1 MVLTKSSDV
10 MSRATVTRLVL
21 LACATFVNVTF
32 EMLPVGLIS
41 DLAGDL
47 HVSESRIGL
56 LVSGYAIV
64 SAIVTIPS
72 VALASRISRGSALTL
87 SLIALI
93 LAEMLTCVAVDYPM
107 MVVGRL
113 IAALTHGLLWSLV
126 TPAAAA
132 LVPPRKVGVATAI
145 VFGGPSMAAVV
156 GSPGTTYLGELI
168 GWRLTTLVLAVI
180 TALVTVGVVWAVRF
194 ATSSAP
200 QIDDATISAPGAI
213 PAIPARWLAVT
224 MFCGLTL
231 VLVTAHFVSFT
242 YFALI
247 VGHAVQSGG
256 AVVLFLAFFGVAG
269 ALGTYLIGHYSDDT
283 PHRAA
288 VVTLAAFLA
297 GAVILTLG
305 DLAAPTAIRC
315 GFLFVAVV
323 AWGGA
328 YAAAG
333 PVLQSGIIRVAGD
346 QQDRASSIY
355 VACYQVGIAGG
366 AGIGAAVLGHSVT
379 WLPWI
384 TATLGLALLGFVLR
398 RKAAAAFSPDSRLSA

>member
-1 MVLTKSSDV
+1 MVVTKSSDA
-10 MSRATVTRLVL
+10 MSRATLARLVL

-32 EMLPVGLIS
+32 EMMPVGLIS
-41 DLAGDL
+41 DLSADL

-64 SAIVTIPS
+64 SAVVTIPS
-72 VALASRISRGSALTL
+72 VAFASRISRGSALTL
-87 SLIALI
+87 SLVALI
-93 LAEMLTCVAVDYPM
+93 LAELLTCFAADYPM
-107 MVVGRL
+107 MVVSRL

-132 LVPPRKVGVATAI
+132 LVPPRRVGAATAI

-156 GSPGTTYLGELI
+156 GSPGTTFLGELI
-168 GWRLTTLVLAVI
+168 GWRLTALLLAVI
-180 TALVTVGVVWAVRF
+180 TALVTVGVVWAVRS
-194 ATSSAP
+194 AVSDAP
-200 QIDDATISAPGAI
+200 QIDDATLLDSAPA
-213 PAIPARWLAVT
+213 PPTPARWPAVT

-247 VGHAVQSGG
+247 VEHVVQSGG
-256 AVVLFLAFFGVAG
+256 AVVTFLAFFGIAG
-269 ALGTYLIGHYSDDT
+269 AVGTYLIGHHSDGT
-283 PHRAA
+283 PQRAA
-288 VVTLAAFLA
+288 AATLAAFLT
-297 GAVILTLG
+297 GAVLLTFG
-305 DLAAPTAIRC
+305 DLAMPTAMRC
-315 GFLFVAVV
+315 AILCVAVV

-384 TATLGLALLGFVLR
+384 TAALGIALLGFVLR
-398 RKAAAAFSPDSRLSA
+398 PKAAPAFRADAPLSA